1 VGARAAARTTHQ
13 QGWSG
18 STSSPLLFL
27 AGGEDHRHLQ
37 PKENAQA
44 VGFSYFFRSVFLCFP
59 SLSASL
65 SSFSGLFLGL
75 RRLLLCFRYLGG
87 GWWRSGS
94 VCDCCGSSL
103 LVEEGGQLW
112 QMRKGRHLW
121 ACCWRR
127 AVAGGRFVDGADMEG
142 EREGSLVWENRWVG

>member
-1 VGARAAARTTHQ
+1 M
-13 QGWSG
+13 
-18 STSSPLLFL
+18 
-27 AGGEDHRHLQ
+27 
-37 PKENAQA
+37 
-44 VGFSYFFRSVFLCFP
+44 
-59 SLSASL
+59 
-65 SSFSGLFLGL
+65 FLGL

-94 VCDCCGSSL
+94 VCDGCGLSL

-127 AVAGGRFVDGADMEG
+127 AVAGGRFVDGADVEG

>member
-1 VGARAAARTTHQ
+1 MEARLLHAPPSLAARGFTRRRKKNPAT
-13 QGWSG
+13 GGSG

-27 AGGEDHRHLQ
+27 AGGEDQRHLQ

-44 VGFSYFFRSVFLCFP
+44 VCFSYFFRSVSLCFP

-94 VCDCCGSSL
+94 VCDGCGSSL
-103 LVEEGGQLW
+103 LE
-112 QMRKGRHLW
+112 
-121 ACCWRR
+121 
-127 AVAGGRFVDGADMEG
+127 VAGLWTLLKVLAGG
-142 EREGSLVWENRWVG
+142 GSASVRHC

>member
-1 VGARAAARTTHQ
+1 MKPEDSRNSGGASPPCATVTGGAWVHAPPQEKPSNRGGLDRLLP
-13 QGWSG
+13 
-18 STSSPLLFL
+18 PLLFL
-27 AGGEDHRHLQ
+27 AGGEDQRHLQ

-44 VGFSYFFRSVFLCFP
+44 VCFSYFFRSVSLCFP

-94 VCDCCGSSL
+94 VCDGCGSSL
-103 LVEEGGQLW
+103 LEVAG
-112 QMRKGRHLW
+112 LW
-121 ACCWRR
+121 ALLK
-127 AVAGGRFVDGADMEG
+127 VLAGGG
-142 EREGSLVWENRWVG
+142 VGRCC